1 MQSSAEND
9 ERVVTLA
16 QKALRMAAAER
27 LEFLRRECN
36 GEPELYAEVFEMVE
50 WEERMGDFLCQPLI
64 ESIELEEIEP
74 PCSVFHPGDVLCEG
88 RFEVL
93 REVGQGGMAVVYEA
107 IDRKRNRRIAIKCAK
122 PGFGRL
128 LSPEL
133 EGALKVRHS
142 NICLVNDTH
151 TAKADS
157 GEIDF
162 LTMEFLDGETLA
174 ARLTRKGKL
183 NPEEALA
190 IARQLC
196 DGLAAAH
203 QAGIVHRD
211 LKPANIILTRNED
224 DDLRAVI
231 TDFGLAAE
239 TRLETPIEGGTPRYM
254 APELWQGHKPDK
266 ASDVYALG
274 VILYEMITGAKS
286 LQASQLWDGKPTAPP
301 EPPSTANKDLPTL
314 WDKAI
319 LPCLDR
325 RPERR
330 PKAGEIL
337 AIFDRKPLWK
347 SPELALAALALI
359 SIAVAFQRPLSKFFK
374 APDIRLAILPPDTSA
389 GEIQLADADLQRVVE
404 QVRQAGKGTVVV
416 FPPSDLKQKGIH
428 TAEQARTEMHAT
440 HVVMLELK
448 GRSGVTEVRADILE
462 SRHGTHLRDFTGRY
476 SSVTASDIPAA
487 LAAVIAN
494 ALHLP
499 DPAASGVIS
508 VSAKADYEDGLAVLN
523 RDEHNFEQAMDYF
536 SAAAKKDPH
545 SGLPLA
551 GLAEA
556 ELSKFSITADRQ
568 WMEAARQYVLQAE
581 ALSPDSVPVLLARG
595 DLLVNEGQPEQG
607 LESYRRAEELAPNNV
622 DVLLRMAEA
631 EERQNLSDEALRFY
645 RRAIIASPNNYKPYQ
660 KLGLFYYLRSDYVT
674 AAKQFQKAVDLAPE
688 RYDLHDLLAGTR
700 AQLGAFS
707 AAEQEYAVLLNIR
720 RTGSAL
726 CGLAAVKESERR
738 DEEAVALL
746 RQSVSID
753 PKSAT
758 CYLNL
763 GDALRRLHR
772 SAAARNA
779 YVSALHLSAVEVRQN
794 PLSGFQRAFI
804 GYLAARLGQPSRAV
818 DETEE
823 ALQLFPQDTKVLRR
837 AILTYVALGDTARAL
852 ELAAKAPVSL
862 LQELNRHPDLA
873 DFRMNPRFIE
883 LLDQAEKR
891 GN

>member
-1 MQSSAEND
+1 MSLVEEALGLPAGKRLD
-9 ERVVTLA
+9 FLR
-16 QKALRMAAAER
+16 KACGNQTDLYSQAAEV
-27 LEFLRRECN
+27 L
-36 GEPELYAEVFEMVE
+36 E
-50 WEERMGDFLCQPLI
+50 WEERMGSFLRQPLI
-64 ESIELEEIEP
+64 KSIDLEETEP
-74 PCSVFHPGDVLCEG
+74 PCLVFQSRDVICDG
-88 RFEVL
+88 RFEIL
-93 REVGQGGMAVVYEA
+93 RQVGEGGMAVVYEV
-107 IDRKRNRRIAIKCAK
+107 IDRKRNQRIAIKCAK

-133 EGALKVRHS
+133 EGALKVRHP

-151 TAKADS
+151 TAKMDS
-157 GEIDF
+157 EEVDF

-174 ARLTRKGKL
+174 ARLARDSKL
-183 NPEEALA
+183 SPEEALT

-196 DGLAAAH
+196 AGLAAAH
-203 QAGIVHRD
+203 HAGIVHRD
-211 LKPANIILTRNED
+211 LKPSNVILTKNEEGE
-224 DDLRAVI
+224 LRAVI

-239 TRLETPIEGGTPRYM
+239 SRLQSPIEGGTPRYM

-266 ASDVYALG
+266 AADVYALG
-274 VILYEMITGAKS
+274 VILYEMITGTRS
-286 LQASQLWDGKPTAPP
+286 FQPSQLWDGKPTAPP
-301 EPPSTANKDLPTL
+301 EPPSLANKDLPAL

-319 LPCLDR
+319 LPCLDQRPQR
-325 RPERR
+325 RPE
-330 PKAGEIL
+330 AGEIL
-337 AIFDRKPLWK
+337 AVFDRKPLWK
-347 SPELALAALALI
+347 SPALALAALTLI
-359 SIAVAFQRPLSKFFK
+359 SIAAVFQRPLMRLFGP
-374 APDIRLAILPPDTSA
+374 PDIRLAILPPDTSA
-389 GEIQLADADLQRVVE
+389 DLVPLADADLQAIVE
-404 QVRQAGKGTVVV
+404 QVRQAGKGTAVV
-416 FPPSDLKQKGIH
+416 FPPPDLIREGVH
-428 TAEQARTEMHAT
+428 TAEQAQTELHAT
-440 HVVMLELK
+440 HVVTLK
-448 GRSGVTEVRADILE
+448 LKAQSGVTEVQADILE
-462 SRHGTHLRDFTGRY
+462 LRHGTHLRDFTGRY
-476 SSVTASDIPAA
+476 SSLTAPDIPAA

-499 DPAASGVIS
+499 NPAASGVIS
-508 VSAKADYEDGLAVLN
+508 PLARADYEQGLAFLN
-523 RDEHNFEQAMDYF
+523 RDDGNSLEQAMDYF

-556 ELSKFSITADRQ
+556 ELSKSSITTDRR
-568 WMEAARQYVLQAE
+568 WMEAARQYVEQAE

-595 DLLVNEGQPEQG
+595 ELQVNAGQPEQG
-607 LESYRRAEELAPNNV
+607 LESYRRAEELEPNNAE
-622 DVLLRMAEA
+622 VLLRIAGA
-631 EERQNLSDEALRFY
+631 YERQNLSDAALRFY
-645 RRAIIASPNNYKPYQ
+645 RRAIIASPNNYKPHQ

-674 AAKQFQKAVDLAPE
+674 AAEQFQKAVDLAPE

-707 AAEQEYAVLLNIR
+707 AAEQEYAVLLSIR
-720 RTGSAL
+720 RTGPAL
-726 CGLAAVKESERR
+726 CGLAAVQESEGR
-738 DEEAVALL
+738 DEEAAALL
-746 RQSVSID
+746 RQSLALD

-763 GDALRRLHR
+763 GDALRRLHH

-837 AILTYVALGDTARAL
+837 AILTYVALGDTSRAL

-862 LQELNRHPDLA
+862 LQELDRHPDLA

>member
-16 QKALRMAAAER
+16 KKALRLAAAER

-36 GEPELYAEVFEMVE
+36 GEPELYAEVFDMVE

-64 ESIELEEIEP
+64 ESIDLEEIEP
-74 PCSVFHPGDVLCEG
+74 PCSVFHPGDVLCDG

-151 TAKADS
+151 TAKTDS

-174 ARLTRKGKL
+174 ARLTREGKL
-183 NPEEALA
+183 NPEQALA

-224 DDLRAVI
+224 DELRAVI

-239 TRLETPIEGGTPRYM
+239 TRLESPIEGGTPRYM

-266 ASDVYALG
+266 ASDIYALG
-274 VILYEMITGAKS
+274 VILYEMLTGARS

-301 EPPSTANKDLPTL
+301 EPPSTANKNLPAL

-330 PKAGEIL
+330 PKAGEML
-337 AIFDRKPLWK
+337 AAFDRKPLWK
-347 SPELALAALALI
+347 SPELALVALALI
-359 SIAVAFQRPLSKFFK
+359 SIAVALQRPLLKFFK
-374 APDIRLAILPPDTSA
+374 APDIRLAILPPVTSA
-389 GEIQLADADLQRVVE
+389 DQIQLADADLQRVVE
-404 QVRQAGKGTVVV
+404 QIRQAGKGTLVI
-416 FPPSDLKQKGIH
+416 FPPSDLTRKGIH
-428 TAEQARTEMHAT
+428 TAEQARTELQAT
-440 HVVMLELK
+440 HVVTLELK
-448 GRSGVTEVRADILE
+448 GQSGVTEVRADILE
-462 SRHGTHLRDFTGRY
+462 TRHGTHLRDFTGRY
-476 SSVTASDIPAA
+476 SSVTALDIPAA
-487 LAAVIAN
+487 LAAVIVN

-499 DPAASGVIS
+499 NPSPAGAIS
-508 VSAKADYEDGLAVLN
+508 PSAAADYENGLLFLK
-523 RDEHNFEQAMDYF
+523 RDDQSYDKAKQYF
-536 SAAAKKDPH
+536 ASAAQKDPH

-556 ELSKFSITADRQ
+556 ELSKFSITAERQ
-568 WMEAARQYVLQAE
+568 WMDAAREHVQQAE

-595 DLLVNEGQPEQG
+595 DLLVNAGQLEQG
-607 LESYRRAEELAPNNV
+607 LESYRRAEELAPNNL
-622 DVLLRMAEA
+622 DVLLGMAEA
-631 EERQNLSDEALRFY
+631 YERQNLSDEALRFY
-645 RRAIIASPNNYKPYQ
+645 RRAILASPNNYKPYQ
-660 KLGLFYYLRSDYVT
+660 KLGLFYYRRGDDV
-674 AAKQFQKAVDLAPE
+674 AMAEQFQKAVDLAPE
-688 RYDLHDLLAGTR
+688 RYDLHIY
-700 AQLGAFS
+700 LGSARGEQGDYG
-707 AAEQEYAVLLNIR
+707 AAEQEFAASLKIR
-720 RTGSAL
+720 KSGWAL
-726 CGLAAVKESERR
+726 CGLGSIRESERR
-738 DEEAVALL
+738 DDEAARLLAESVALDS
-746 RQSVSID
+746 RS
-753 PKSAT
+753 PT

-763 GDALRRLHR
+763 GDSLRRLHR
-772 SAAARNA
+772 SRAARAA
-779 YVSALHLSAVEVRQN
+779 YMRALALSSAEIRN
-794 PLSGFQRAFI
+794 DPRGGFQRAFV
-804 GYLAARLGQPSRAV
+804 GYFAARLGQRSRAI

-823 ALQLFPQDTKVLRR
+823 ALQLFPHDTKVLRR
-837 AILTYVALGDTARAL
+837 AILTYEALGERTRAL
-852 ELAAKAPVSL
+852 EVAAGAPTSV
-862 LQELNRHPDLA
+862 LQELDRHPDLSA
-873 DFRMNPRFIE
+873 FRQDPRFRD
-883 LLDQAEKR
+883 LLETTKKR
-891 GN
+891 GT